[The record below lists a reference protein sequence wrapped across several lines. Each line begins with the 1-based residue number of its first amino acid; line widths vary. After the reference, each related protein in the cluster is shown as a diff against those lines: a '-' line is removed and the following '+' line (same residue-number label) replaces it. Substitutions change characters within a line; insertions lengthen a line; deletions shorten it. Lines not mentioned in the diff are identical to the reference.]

1 MMAILRPV
9 GRMFERSKTW
19 EGGSPRI
26 DKVRKLWK
34 LHPYILHPTAVPYQR
49 YQVKLNIISA
59 KAQYMRTSIVGW
71 YWYWSIIQ
79 LFNCT
84 NAPLALCTGLLQK
97 LWIKIKFWILQ
108 RSRGL
113 LPSWKV

>member
-59 KAQYMRTSIVGW
+59 KAQYMRTSIVGIGK
-71 YWYWSIIQ
+71 YDVQ
-79 LFNCT
+79 LFNRP
-84 NAPLALCTGLLQK
+84 ALALRTRLSPVCLK
-97 LWIKIKFWILQ
+97 DF
-108 RSRGL
+108 
-113 LPSWKV
+113 